1 MTVLIK
7 TESSVKKQV
16 WVADGSINRRP
27 PTVDGYDGLGKVPL
41 GDLDVHL
48 TSFVP
53 VGADPQRIGTSSAK
67 ADTPRPT
74 RPTGPNTSGG
84 DNNDSNTLIVVN
96 IPSVGTFVCT
106 SGIYGGWRQI
116 T

>member
-48 TSFVP
+48 TP
-53 VGADPQRIGTSSAK
+53 DPQRIGTSSAK

-84 DNNDSNTLIVVN
+84 DNNGSNTLTVVN

-106 SGIYGGWRQI
+106 SGIYGGWIQI